1 MKKIVC
7 FIVSMIIATTP
18 VLAEKSPTTKNNG
31 GGYDPCG
38 TSNIAL
44 AASGCKAFVNG
55 QWLTSNGNGTVTT
68 ESGNI
73 LDGNGNIIG
82 HVGGTAANAS
92 ANRAGSVPNTG
103 DVDYSVYYLM
113 LSGALI
119 AMAGAGYILYTNKD

>member
-7 FIVSMIIATTP
+7 FIASMIIATTP

-82 HVGGTAANAS
+82 HVGGTAAK
-92 ANRAGSVPNTG
+92 RAGSVPNTG

>member
-82 HVGGTAANAS
+82 QVGGTA

-119 AMAGAGYILYTNKD
+119 VMAGAGYILYTNKD

>member
-44 AASGCKAFVNG
+44 AASGCKAYVNG

-82 HVGGTAANAS
+82 QVGGTA

-103 DVDYSVYYLM
+103 DVDYSAYYLM

-119 AMAGAGYILYTNKD
+119 VMAGAGYILYTNKD